1 MLRSLDMGFR
11 LQRRSLL
18 AGSLLAVACYS
29 PTLPL
34 PPPGEPEV
42 IGLEGTV
49 DRYRLIGR
57 VEPQADVHAI
67 NVRTQLLAGQR
78 TGSDGRYDFEVQGLQ
93 GDQMELWYVVGNDPS
108 PRVFFLLPPIGD
120 SGGAGAGGV
129 PAQ

>member
-1 MLRSLDMGFR
+1 MLRSVDMGFR
-11 LQRRSLL
+11 LRRRSLI

-42 IGLEGTV
+42 SGIEGTV

-57 VEPQADVHAI
+57 VEPEADVHAI

-93 GDQMELWYVVGNDPS
+93 GDQMELWYVVGNDLS
-108 PRVFFLLPPIGD
+108 PRAFFLLPPID
-120 SGGAGAGGV
+120 GAGG
-129 PAQ
+129 PGAGGAPTQ